1 MRTLASNKNTE
12 AINPMVSSLQ
22 KKTPPFRSYKIVG
35 PIFNF

>member
-12 AINPMVSSLQ
+12 AINPMVSPLQ
-22 KKTPPFRSYKIVG
+22 KKTPPFRSYNITE